1 MVKAR
6 QCIRLNFLL
15 SACLASALA
24 IFVAAV
30 DAGAAKTAR
39 PKAGPVDA
47 CVKRVSIPVKAET
60 EKAAR
65 ACVKRLA
72 AWIDRN
78 PRDARQGAAFA
89 TIGDLSLSLHRLGQ
103 SSADLDAAW
112 SAYQSVY
119 LRAPSHPEAPRA
131 RLENARLLLE
141 ERKDPDKARF
151 EIERLL
157 ANHPGSAVEKKAR
170 ELLANIP
177 PEPSSTGVRPD
188 GKMTL
193 VKGVSISQEEAAE
206 KPGGTAEKGDVRVFI
221 EGEAEFAAMTL
232 GGPDRLVLDLKSAR
246 LHPSARTS
254 VEPGG
259 RGAVS
264 RVRLAQYNPETVR
277 VVLDLE
283 RPVRYQVRPLAE
295 EGAVEISWGGGEKG
309 AASGARGE
317 KKTAGRDA
325 KGRKPA
331 VQTAD
336 GSWLVVIDA
345 GHGGEDPG
353 AIGPGGLRE
362 KDAALDLAKRL
373 AELVRRN
380 GGQAVLTREDDTFIP
395 LRRRTE
401 IANTYN
407 KHKGVDAFISIHLNA
422 APTRKARGIETY
434 TLSLTNDKRSLEV
447 AARENGMRLDRMN
460 ETDLLLTHLAV
471 DAKKD
476 PSLRLAHRIQSSM
489 AASVASKYGTA
500 DLGVKQGPFW
510 VLYGADMPSILA
522 EVSFV
527 SHPKEERLLKTDKYR
542 DEIAQA
548 IYAGLEKFRTKDV
561 TATLRAAREP

>member
-1 MVKAR
+1 MVKAGH
-6 QCIRLNFLL
+6 CIRLNFLL
-15 SACLASALA
+15 SACFAVALA
-24 IFVAAV
+24 VLAGGD
-30 DAGAAKTAR
+30 DADAAKTAR
-39 PKAGPVDA
+39 SKAGPVDL

-65 ACVKRLA
+65 ACVKRLS
-72 AWIDRN
+72 AWVDQN
-78 PRDARQGAAFA
+78 PRDSRQGAAFA
-89 TIGDLSLSLHRLGQ
+89 AMGDLSLSLYQLRQ
-103 SSADLDAAW
+103 SSADLDAAF
-112 SAYQSVY
+112 SAYQAVY
-119 LRAPSHPEAPRA
+119 LRVPSHPEAPRA
-131 RLENARLLLE
+131 RLEIARLSLD

-157 ANHPGSAVEKKAR
+157 ANHPGSFVEKKAR
-170 ELLANIP
+170 ELLAKIP
-177 PEPSSTGVRPD
+177 PEPSSIGVRSD

-193 VKGVSISQEEAAE
+193 VKGVSISQEEAVGKSGE
-206 KPGGTAEKGDVRVFI
+206 TPERGDVRVFI

-232 GGPDRLVLDLKSAR
+232 GGPDRIVLDLKSAR
-246 LHPSARTS
+246 LHPSAKTP
-254 VEPGG
+254 VEPAGK
-259 RGAVS
+259 GAVS

-283 RPVRYQVRPLAE
+283 RSVRHQIRPLAE
-295 EGAVEISWGGGEKG
+295 EGAVEISWGGGDKAPEG
-309 AASGARGE
+309 SARGE
-317 KKTAGRDA
+317 KKTASRDA
-325 KGRKPA
+325 KGGKPA

-362 KDAALDLAKRL
+362 KDVALDLARRV
-373 AELVRRN
+373 ADLVRKN

-407 KHKGVDAFISIHLNA
+407 KDKNVDAFISIHLNA
-422 APTRKARGIETY
+422 APNRRAKGIETY
-434 TLSLTNDKRSLEV
+434 VLNLTNDKRSLEV
-447 AARENGMRLDRMN
+447 AARENGMRLDQMN
-460 ETDLLLTHLAV
+460 ESDLLLTHLAV

-489 AASVASKYGTA
+489 AASLTSKYGTS

-527 SHPKEERLLKTDKYR
+527 SHPREERLLRTEKYR
-542 DEIAQA
+542 EEIAEA
-548 IYAGLEKFRTKDV
+548 IHAGIEKFRNRDV

>member
-1 MVKAR
+1 MVKTR

-24 IFVAAV
+24 VGMAAV
-30 DAGAAKTAR
+30 DADAAKTTR
-39 PKAGPVDA
+39 SKTGPVDS
-47 CVKRVSIPVKAET
+47 CVKRVSLPVKAET
-60 EKAAR
+60 EKAAK
-65 ACVKRLA
+65 ACIKRLS
-72 AWIDRN
+72 AWVDQN

-89 TIGDLSLSLHRLGQ
+89 AMGDLSLSLHRLRQ
-103 SSADLDAAW
+103 SSADLDAAF
-112 SAYQSVY
+112 SAYQAVY
-119 LRAPSHPEAPRA
+119 LRVPSHPEAPRA
-131 RLENARLLLE
+131 RLEIARLLLD

-170 ELLANIP
+170 ELLAKIP
-177 PEPSSTGVRPD
+177 PEPSSTGVRSD

-193 VKGVSISQEEAAE
+193 VKGVSISQEEAAG
-206 KPGGTAEKGDVRVFI
+206 KPGEIAEKGDVRIFI
-221 EGEAEFAAMTL
+221 EGEAEFATL
-232 GGPDRLVLDLKSAR
+232 ALSNPDRLVVDLKSAR
-246 LHPSARTS
+246 LHPSAKTS
-254 VEPGG
+254 VDPGG
-259 RGAVS
+259 KGSVN

-277 VVLDLE
+277 VVLDLT
-283 RPVRYQVRPLAE
+283 RPVRHQVRPLAE
-295 EGAVEISWGGGEKG
+295 EGAIEISWGGGDKG
-309 AASGARGE
+309 AEGSARGE
-317 KKTAGRDA
+317 KKAAIRDA

-331 VQTAD
+331 VQSAD

-362 KDAALDLAKRL
+362 KDVALDLARRV
-373 AELVRRN
+373 ADLVRKN

-395 LRRRTE
+395 LQQRTK
-401 IANTYN
+401 IANRFDDA
-407 KHKGVDAFISIHLNA
+407 DAFVSIHLNA
-422 APTRKARGIETY
+422 APNRRAKGIETY
-434 TLSLTNDKRSLEV
+434 VLNLTNDKRSLEV
-447 AARENGMRLDRMN
+447 AARENGMRLDQMN
-460 ETDLLLTHLAV
+460 EFDLLMTHLAV

-489 AASVASKYGTA
+489 ASTVASKYGTA

-510 VLYGADMPSILA
+510 VLYGAKMPSILA

-527 SHPKEERLLKTDKYR
+527 SHPKEERLLKTDRYR

-548 IYAGLEKFRTKDV
+548 IYAGIEKFRTKDV

>member
-1 MVKAR
+1 MV
-6 QCIRLNFLL
+6 
-15 SACLASALA
+15 
-24 IFVAAV
+24 FVAAV
-30 DAGAAKTAR
+30 DADAAKTAR
-39 PKAGPVDA
+39 SKTGPVDA

-65 ACVKRLA
+65 ACVKRLSS
-72 AWIDRN
+72 WVDQN
-78 PRDARQGAAFA
+78 PRDGAAFA
-89 TIGDLSLSLHRLGQ
+89 AIGDLSSSLYQLRK
-103 SSADLDAAW
+103 SSADLDAAS
-112 SAYQSVY
+112 SAYQAVY
-119 LRAPSHPEAPRA
+119 LRTPSHPEAPRA
-131 RLENARLLLE
+131 RLEAARLLLD
-141 ERKDPDKARF
+141 ERNDPDRARF

-170 ELLANIP
+170 ELLAKIP
-177 PEPSSTGVRPD
+177 PEPSSTGVRFD

-193 VKGVSISQEEAAE
+193 VKGVSISQEEAAGE
-206 KPGGTAEKGDVRVFI
+206 PGKTAEKGDVRVFI
-221 EGEAEFAAMTL
+221 EGEAEFATMAL
-232 GGPDRLVLDLKSAR
+232 ANPDRLVVDLKSAR
-246 LHPSARTS
+246 LHPSAKTS

-259 RGAVS
+259 KGSVS

-283 RPVRYQVRPLAE
+283 RPVRHLVRPLAE
-295 EGAVEISWGGGEKG
+295 EGAIEISWGGGDH
-309 AASGARGE
+309 AAEGSARGE
-317 KKTAGRDA
+317 KKAASRDA

-331 VQTAD
+331 VQSVD

-362 KDAALDLAKRL
+362 KDVALDLAKRL

-380 GGQAVLTREDDTFIP
+380 GGQAVLTREDDTFIS
-395 LRRRTE
+395 LQQRTK
-401 IANTYN
+401 IANRFADA
-407 KHKGVDAFISIHLNA
+407 DAFISIHLNA
-422 APTRKARGIETY
+422 APNRRAKGIETY
-434 TLSLTNDKRSLEV
+434 VLNLTNDKRSLEV
-447 AARENGMRLDRMN
+447 AARENGMRLDQMN
-460 ETDLLLTHLAV
+460 ELDLLKTHLSV

-489 AASVASKYGTA
+489 AASVALKYGTA

-527 SHPKEERLLKTDKYR
+527 SHPREEKLLKTENYR

-548 IYAGLEKFRTKDV
+548 IFAGLAKFRTKDV

>member
-1 MVKAR
+1 M
-6 QCIRLNFLL
+6 
-15 SACLASALA
+15 
-24 IFVAAV
+24 
-30 DAGAAKTAR
+30 
-39 PKAGPVDA
+39 
-47 CVKRVSIPVKAET
+47 
-60 EKAAR
+60 KAAR
-65 ACVKRLA
+65 VLFPLFLIFSAAGEAGTVTVQNLRLWRA
-72 AWIDRN
+72 PDNTRLV
-78 PRDARQGAAFA
+78 F
-89 TIGDLSLSLHRLGQ
+89 DLSGPLEHRLFQ
-103 SSADLDAAW
+103 LQDPRRIVIDLD
-112 SAYQSVY
+112 
-119 LRAPSHPEAPRA
+119 
-131 RLENARLLLE
+131 NARLQGALPGL
-141 ERKDPDKARF
+141 DPGDPILAAIRAGTPESGTLRF
-151 EIERLL
+151 
-157 ANHPGSAVEKKAR
+157 
-170 ELLANIP
+170 
-177 PEPSSTGVRPD
+177 
-188 GKMTL
+188 
-193 VKGVSISQEEAAE
+193 
-206 KPGGTAEKGDVRVFI
+206 
-221 EGEAEFAAMTL
+221 
-232 GGPDRLVLDLKSAR
+232 VLDLKVATKPRTFVLGPAGQYGHRLVIDLYNAR
-246 LHPSARTS
+246 
-254 VEPGG
+254 
-259 RGAVS
+259 
-264 RVRLAQYNPETVR
+264 
-277 VVLDLE
+277 
-283 RPVRYQVRPLAE
+283 LAE
-295 EGAVEISWGGGEKG
+295 EEDARAPPVPEEPAP
-309 AASGARGE
+309 AARRE
-317 KKTAGRDA
+317 
-325 KGRKPA
+325 
-331 VQTAD
+331 
-336 GSWLVVIDA
+336 LVIAIDA